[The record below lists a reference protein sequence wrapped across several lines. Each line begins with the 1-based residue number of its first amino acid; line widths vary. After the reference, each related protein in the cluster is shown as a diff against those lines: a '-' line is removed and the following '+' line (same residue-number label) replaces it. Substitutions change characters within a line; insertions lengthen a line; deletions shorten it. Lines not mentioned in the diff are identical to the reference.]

1 MSDMLRICQSLM
13 SHLCHWFN
21 EPVSKNRIFTV
32 QLLTS
37 IVAGCKPAAPNPLF
51 KSLVSGSQ
59 AICKTD
65 KTRIPLLCGCLQR
78 DTAFVV
84 SEGQRPQGSG
94 HLTWDCRG
102 GILLIYTYNGLYS
115 MCRRL
120 KKMHF
125 LGSIY
130 KKAQH
135 FQNFAISAQ
144 HKNHSATYSETST
157 HHHLC
162 HFCTDLA
169 VILYSP
175 AKCQVFQFCECFQ
188 IRIWTDCRQWLHHL
202 IFRTLV
208 IEEAERESDLFSL
221 K

>member
-125 LGSIY
+125 WVASI
-130 KKAQH
+130 KKH
-135 FQNFAISAQ
+135 NIS
-144 HKNHSATYSETST
+144 
-157 HHHLC
+157 
-162 HFCTDLA
+162 
-169 VILYSP
+169 
-175 AKCQVFQFCECFQ
+175 
-188 IRIWTDCRQWLHHL
+188 
-202 IFRTLV
+202 RTLPYQLSIKIILLRTV
-208 IEEAERESDLFSL
+208 RHQPITTCAIFAQILQ
-221 K
+221 